1 MKCVILASGFG
12 TRLYPL
18 TINRAKALLEFK
30 GTPLI
35 SHIVNGIPGGI
46 EIIVTTN
53 KKFEASFRQWAET
66 LGRAITFCVEPVLT
80 AEQSIGAVG
89 SLNYCVTTKNI
100 TDDLLVIAGDNYFE
114 SGLSQFISSYDGHTT
129 LVGVYDTGD
138 KSKCRQFG
146 VVGLDGIR
154 IAKFDEKPAE
164 PESCLIATACYIF
177 PTRIFPLLS
186 EFCYGGKK
194 DNLGNFIAYLIAKD
208 VVHAHTFTELWFDA
222 GDGDHLLL

>member
-1 MKCVILASGFG
+1 MEV
-12 TRLYPL
+12 
-18 TINRAKALLEFK
+18 
-30 GTPLI
+30 
-35 SHIVNGIPGGI
+35 
-46 EIIVTTN
+46 IVTTN
-53 KKFEASFRQWAET
+53 KKFEASFRKWAET

-80 AEQSIGAVG
+80 EEQSMGAVG
-89 SLNYCVTTKNI
+89 SLNYCVTTNNI

-114 SGLSQFISSYDGHTT
+114 SGLPEFVSSYDGQTT

-146 VVGLDGIR
+146 VVALDGIR
-154 IAKFDEKPAE
+154 IAKFAEKPAE

-186 EFCYGGKK
+186 EFCSGGKK
-194 DNLGNFIAYLIAKD
+194 DNLGSFISYLIAKD
-208 VVHAHTFTELWFDA
+208 VVHAYTFTDLWFDA